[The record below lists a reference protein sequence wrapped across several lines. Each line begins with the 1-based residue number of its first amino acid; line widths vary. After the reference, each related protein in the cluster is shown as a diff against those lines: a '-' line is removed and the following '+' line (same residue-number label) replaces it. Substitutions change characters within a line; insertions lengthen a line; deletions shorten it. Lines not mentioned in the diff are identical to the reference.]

1 MARLTVLWQLSEF
14 FRNPRLV
21 VSARFI
27 TFNKEKEGD
36 MPLKTNIGVSRKVA
50 DNKYGS
56 RGASVNLEVE
66 LDSTLINEPERFHD
80 RIRQVF
86 RLAQQA
92 IDEELT
98 RQQADGTAS
107 QTNGATNGHAQQTVS
122 NGNGNGNGHATN
134 GNGNGQNTNGN
145 GRTVT
150 NMSEKQL
157 TYARQLAKQIDGLG
171 VRRLES
177 LAQQMFGKPVTALT
191 TLDGSGLID
200 SLKAIKEGRINLDT
214 VLNGAA

>member
-1 MARLTVLWQLSEF
+1 
-14 FRNPRLV
+14 
-21 VSARFI
+21 
-27 TFNKEKEGD
+27 
-36 MPLKTNIGVSRKVA
+36 MPLRTNIGVSRKVA
-50 DNKYGS
+50 DNNYGS
-56 RGASVNLEVE
+56 RGANVNLEVE

-107 QTNGATNGHAQQTVS
+107 QTNGAA
-122 NGNGNGNGHATN
+122 NGHATN
-134 GNGNGQNTNGN
+134 AN
-145 GRTVT
+145 GRTAAT
-150 NMSEKQL
+150 MLEKQL

-171 VRRLES
+171 VRRLEN
-177 LAQQMFGKPVTALT
+177 LAEMMFGKPMVALT

-200 SLKAIKEGRINLDT
+200 SLKGIKEGRIDLHT

>member
-1 MARLTVLWQLSEF
+1 
-14 FRNPRLV
+14 
-21 VSARFI
+21 
-27 TFNKEKEGD
+27 

-56 RGASVNLEVE
+56 RGANVNLEVE

-107 QTNGATNGHAQQTVS
+107 HTSNGVANGHVQQ
-122 NGNGNGNGHATN
+122 NGNNGHTTNGNGNGHTTN
-134 GNGNGQNTNGN
+134 AN
-145 GRTVT
+145 GRTAAT
-150 NMSEKQL
+150 MSEKQL

-171 VRRLES
+171 VRRLEN
-177 LAQQMFGKPVTALT
+177 LAEKMFGKPMVALT

-200 SLKAIKEGRINLDT
+200 SLKAIKEGRIDLHT